1 MKKSLRYL
9 LFFYS
14 IWLPAQENPLMKPSE
29 FVITPEFLLGISAE
43 ANDFFPERSLQKQ
56 LIVGLGR
63 KNNHNSNEWAYWLKH
78 PTTGINI
85 GFTDLGNP
93 EELGYAVS
101 LMPFIEFDA
110 FGRRQKDFKVLVG
123 MGTSYF
129 NKKYDAVDNPFNQA
143 VTTDLTWSFRASL
156 NYVFLKTPKVDYRF
170 GVVYFHNSNGHTK
183 LPNQG
188 LNSFLGS
195 VSAAIKNPLN
205 RPEYNIDQVV
215 EAPQKS
221 VYHFIS
227 FRTGYGINVFALPF
241 NDKKGV
247 YTLAG
252 EYGKVWNKTY
262 KFGLGFDYR
271 FYEHYND
278 YIKGNE
284 TLVQDGKEFEAFRE
298 NPWWNASNIGIHAKF
313 EFLLDHFGMEV
324 QLGANFFKPAYK
336 IDWRINEGWDNPPR
350 ELPDNWQL
358 GEYTTKY
365 QLKQIIATRM
375 GMKYYLLGTNQVPKH
390 NLYLGAHINA
400 NLGQADFTD
409 VSLGYVYSFNV
420 KVKD

>member
-1 MKKSLRYL
+1 MLKYFL
-9 LFFYS
+9 LCFPF
-14 IWLPAQENPLMKPSE
+14 WLNAQNANTLKPSE
-29 FVITPEFLLGISAE
+29 FVISPEFLLGISAE

-78 PTTGINI
+78 PKTGINI

-93 EELGYAVS
+93 EELGYSVS

-129 NKKYDAVDNPFNQA
+129 NKKYDAVDNVYNQA
-143 VTTDLTWSFRASL
+143 VTTDITWSFRASL
-156 NYVFLKTPKVDYRF
+156 HYVFLKTPKVDYRF
-170 GVVYFHNSNGHTK
+170 GAVYFHNSNGHTK

-195 VSAAIKNPLN
+195 VSADIKNPLK
-205 RPEYNIDQVV
+205 RPDYLEEDIT
-215 EAPQKS
+215 EAPEKS
-221 VYHFIS
+221 VYQYIS
-227 FRTGYGINVFALPF
+227 FRSGLGVNVFALPF
-241 NDKKGV
+241 NDTKGV
-247 YTLAG
+247 YTFAG

-262 KFGLGFDYR
+262 KFGLGFYYR
-271 FYEHYND
+271 FYEHYYD
-278 YIKGNE
+278 YINGNE
-284 TLVQDGKEFEAFRE
+284 TLVQEGKEFESYKE
-298 NPWWNASNIGIHAKF
+298 HPTWNASNIGIHAKF
-313 EFLLDHFGMEV
+313 EFLLNHFGIEM
-324 QLGANFFKPAYK
+324 QIGANLFKPAYK

-365 QLKQIIATRM
+365 QLKQIISSRM
-375 GMKYYLLGTNQVPKH
+375 GMKYYLFGTNEVPTH
-390 NLYLGAHINA
+390 NVFIAAHINA
-400 NLGQADFTD
+400 NLGQADFSEI
-409 VSLGYVYSFNV
+409 SLGYVLSLKN
-420 KVKD
+420 